1 MGLLN
6 QNNKK
11 GDKKSGSKAG
21 KATGPAQSKF
31 IPKGTKASGGPVMK
45 KTMTGGSQ
53 RGS

>member
-11 GDKKSGSKAG
+11 GDKKTTGKAG
-21 KATGPAQSKF
+21 KAGPAQSKF
-31 IPKGTKASGGPVMK
+31 IPKGTKASGGGPVMK